1 MENKIDM
8 ETVRCFLDEI
18 NAVFS
23 MIMEDMEQENRDTEG
38 YEKVFHDRANMVY
51 IPALDLIQRSVLVQ
65 LNQENEYNA

>member
-23 MIMEDMEQENRDTEG
+23 MIMDDMEQENRDTEG
-38 YEKVFHDRANMVY
+38 YEKAFHYRANMVY
-51 IPALDLIQRSVLVQ
+51 IPALDLIQRSVHDLLKEVK
-65 LNQENEYNA
+65 EATA

>member
-38 YEKVFHDRANMVY
+38 YEKVFHDHANMVY
-51 IPALDLIQRSVLVQ
+51 IPALDLIQRSVHDLLKEVK
-65 LNQENEYNA
+65 EATA

>member
-38 YEKVFHDRANMVY
+38 DEKVFHDRANMVY
-51 IPALDLIQRSVLVQ
+51 IPALDLIQRSVHDLLKEVK
-65 LNQENEYNA
+65 EATA

>member
-51 IPALDLIQRSVLVQ
+51 IPALDLIQRSVHDLLKEVK
-65 LNQENEYNA
+65 EATA